1 MCLTKKERSSKYIAS
16 RWGKNTQGLGWWAMG
31 DPPAPTIFLET
42 FIYRIVLDTLHTHQ
56 QTLVSRIW
64 PLHLLPPLSWSQPGP
79 LPSVLI
85 REARGSLLKIKWVI
99 AFLCWNSPMA
109 CFPYHSK
116 QKSFTAELVPAL
128 SGARGDM
135 EGDPHPCDN
144 QTCPPQF
151 PGFQSGLYPFQLCHL
166 AGLVSSS
173 KSRGR

>member
-1 MCLTKKERSSKYIAS
+1 MRRKHFSQNLKNVSDWKGKIFKVHSISMGKKHTRV
-16 RWGKNTQGLGWWAMG
+16 RVVRDGWS
-31 DPPAPTIFLET
+31 PCPHHFLLET

-64 PLHLLPPLSWSQPGP
+64 PLLLLPLSWSQPCP

-116 QKSFTAELVPAL
+116 QKSFTTELVPAL

-135 EGDPHPCDN
+135 EGDLWL
-144 QTCPPQF
+144 
-151 PGFQSGLYPFQLCHL
+151 SLW
-166 AGLVSSS
+166 
-173 KSRGR
+173 